1 MDRRAY
7 WLWLQHA
14 FPAGSS
20 KPKSIYNR
28 FGSVEEFYEGGL
40 SLWSKM
46 SFINEK
52 EISLL
57 TKYSLYQAEAVM
69 EYCYKTD
76 KMIICPEDSLYPR
89 SLFEIKDPPS
99 VIYYKGKFPDF
110 ENRLSIAVVGSRKTS
125 ERS

>member
-1 MDRRAY
+1 MEAKAY
-7 WLWLQHA
+7 WLWLQNA

-57 TKYSLYQAEAVM
+57 TKYSLYH
-69 EYCYKTD
+69 
-76 KMIICPEDSLYPR
+76 
-89 SLFEIKDPPS
+89 
-99 VIYYKGKFPDF
+99 G
-110 ENRLSIAVVGSRKTS
+110 
-125 ERS
+125 